1 MNTAELKL
9 LIFRKIDS
17 LEKNKLQEI
26 YGVLMNYINGHK
38 DINDWAALTEKQ
50 KQGLFDAI
58 SEIDSG
64 KWISHEKVISKYR
77 KKYLHA

>member
-26 YGVLMNYINGHK
+26 YGVLVNYINGQK
-38 DINDWAALTEKQ
+38 DINDWKDLTEEQ
-50 KQGLFDAI
+50 KQGISDAI

-64 KWISHEKVISKYR
+64 KGIPHDKVISKFR
-77 KKYLHA
+77 KKYSHA